1 MTVGLTDHIYRH
13 RNRFAGI
20 GTLVLAAL
28 YGIAAANLSIS
39 DELPKKQPEPIRL
52 TLQDVPPPP
61 APTPEPPPPPP
72 PPKPVPPPPKPVPQ
86 PTVPH
91 VAPAPIPSPVVV
103 PPPTPEPPK
112 PVPPVEPPP
121 PPPPPPP
128 PVKTPPPAPTP
139 APVVPASNPQAEG
152 AYQARARSLIDRNK
166 RYPDEAQRLGM
177 SGVVV
182 VRYVI
187 GRDGHL
193 IRAEVE
199 QSSGY
204 PMLDKAALQAVRNT
218 KFDPMPPDAWVRLTE
233 QVFKT
238 RIEFTLD

>member
-1 MTVGLTDHIYRH
+1 MTVSLTDHVYRH
-13 RNRFAGI
+13 RNRFAGV

-28 YGIAAANLSIS
+28 YGLAAANLSIS
-39 DELPKKQPEPIRL
+39 DVLPKKQPEPIHL
-52 TLQDVPPPP
+52 TLQDVPPP
-61 APTPEPPPPPP
+61 APEPEQPPPPP
-72 PPKPVPPPPKPVPQ
+72 PPKPLPTPPKPVPQ
-86 PTVPH
+86 PNLPH

-112 PVPPVEPPP
+112 PVAPVEPPP
-121 PPPPPPP
+121 PPPK
-128 PVKTPPPAPTP
+128 PVPAPAPVPTP
-139 APVVPASNPQAEG
+139 APAPRVSNPQAEG
-152 AYQARARSLIDRNK
+152 AYQSKARSQIDRNK

-177 SGVVV
+177 SGAVL

-204 PMLDKAALQAVRNT
+204 PLLDKAALQAVKNT
-218 KFDPMPPDAWVRLTE
+218 RFDPMPPDAWVQLTE
-233 QVFKT
+233 QVFRT